1 MFKALKIIN
10 SKCKKNI
17 RFVAAGTYQI
27 EFFENEGEE
36 YFAIY
41 RFNYGGEGGSQYC
54 LINLNSASV
63 ARASS
68 DEFQII
74 EGLSTY
80 RIRRVSKA
88 EQDKIY
94 VTRYWGWLPLSR
106 FGGKA
111 SVSGVS
117 VLIST
122 LGQYAHDIAA

>member
-17 RFVAAGTYQI
+17 RFVAAGSYQI

-54 LINLNSASV
+54 LINLKQASI
-63 ARASS
+63 ARVSD
-68 DEFQII
+68 DEFQIV
-74 EGLSTY
+74 EGFSTY
-80 RIRRVSKA
+80 RVRRIGKV
-88 EQDKIY
+88 ERDKIY

-111 SVSGVS
+111 SAGGVS

-122 LGQYAHDIAA
+122 FGKYVHDIAA